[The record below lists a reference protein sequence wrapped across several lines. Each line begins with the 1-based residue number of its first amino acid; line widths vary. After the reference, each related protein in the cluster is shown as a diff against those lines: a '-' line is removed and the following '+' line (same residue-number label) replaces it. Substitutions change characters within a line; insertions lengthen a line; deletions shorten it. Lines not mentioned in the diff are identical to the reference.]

1 MAYSDHFSLANIP
14 YGIASTVGD
23 AHRERAVVTR
33 LADKVVFLSD
43 LTLDVTDQVKS
54 ALKQCTL
61 NDLAGL
67 SKPELQQLRKQLG
80 SILADKAVLDKYGFK
95 LEDVELHLP
104 IKVAGFTDFSCS
116 KEHVLNAGEAVFGKR
131 SMPPAFLHYPV
142 GYSGTSSTIVVSGT
156 PVQRP
161 NGMYRAGETVEFGAS
176 RAMDYELEFAAIVGK
191 PTKMGESVKLE
202 DADDHIFGLVLLN
215 DWSARDIQ
223 GLEMVPLGPMNG
235 KSFSTSISPWVIPLD
250 ALEPFATEAPAK
262 EIPAPVFL
270 HEKKAK
276 PSYNI
281 KLEAELLRDGT
292 STKLCTANVSWMY
305 WTFRDLVVQ
314 KTVNG
319 CNLNTGD
326 VLATGTVSGV
336 GDDEH
341 GCLLEMT
348 KGGKVEFAL
357 SDGAK
362 RTYLQDGDG
371 VRMTAF
377 CGDGVGFGEC
387 TGFITPAKPL

>member
-1 MAYSDHFSLANIP
+1 
-14 YGIASTVGD
+14 
-23 AHRERAVVTR
+23 
-33 LADKVVFLSD
+33 
-43 LTLDVTDQVKS
+43 
-54 ALKQCTL
+54 
-61 NDLAGL
+61 
-67 SKPELQQLRKQLG
+67 
-80 SILADKAVLDKYGFK
+80 
-95 LEDVELHLP
+95 
-104 IKVAGFTDFSCS
+104 
-116 KEHVLNAGEAVFGKR
+116 
-131 SMPPAFLHYPV
+131 
-142 GYSGTSSTIVVSGT
+142 
-156 PVQRP
+156 
-161 NGMYRAGETVEFGAS
+161 MYRAGETVEFGAS
-176 RAMDYELEFAAIVGK
+176 RAMDYELEFAAIIGK

-215 DWSARDIQ
+215 DWSGKSHRIPRLSRTVWLTLDSAARDIQ

-281 KLEAELLRDGT
+281 KLEAELLRDG
-292 STKLCTANVSWMY
+292 SATKLCTANVSWMY

-314 KTVNG
+314 KTING

-357 SDGAK
+357 ADGAK